1 MGRERVARLWPD
13 RLTHLFTVS
22 GIVADRAYHPVRQT
36 LVGHDTLRLSRR
48 RPPREE
54 RRRRDRGVRGGRRRG
69 CWGVG
74 TAAPLP
80 DPGPHPS
87 PCRPVDGYCTYLFPF
102 HPPPA
107 IADDTASLPRLRRLA
122 CDASLAT
129 KRRDVDTSRHRGD
142 RRRHGPQERASLL
155 ALFSCGDTS
164 PGGLCPCMSP
174 TVAWRGAFSRGR
186 AVMAQGK
193 TRQEPP
199 QRKWLLTINYVGGN
213 ILLRTDWDSR
223 LWLAEA
229 WTAAPPRRA
238 AP

>member
-1 MGRERVARLWPD
+1 LGRERVARLWPD

-54 RRRRDRGVRGGRRRG
+54 RRRRDRGGTRWPSSRLLGRGHGG
-69 CWGVG
+69 P
-74 TAAPLP
+74 AARPRTSSVPLP
-80 DPGPHPS
+80 PRRWVLHISISVPS
-87 PCRPVDGYCTYLFPF
+87 PSRDSGR
-102 HPPPA
+102 H
-107 IADDTASLPRLRRLA
+107 RRA
-122 CDASLAT
+122 ASLAT
-129 KRRDVDTSRHRGD
+129 KRRDVDTSHHRGD

-155 ALFSCGDTS
+155 SLFSCGDTS

-199 QRKWLLTINYVGGN
+199 Q
-213 ILLRTDWDSR
+213 
-223 LWLAEA
+223 
-229 WTAAPPRRA
+229 
-238 AP
+238 